1 MDNSKQVETVK
12 QVLDLEVYVSNT
24 SQRLSALKSEQF
36 GLAPK
41 APVKTTI
48 KRSYPKIESQRK
60 VNWAIAIILSLF
72 FVPLGFIYYFSV
84 KKAKERDV
92 ERIRNSAEYKAR
104 CAKLNAEYDRQQ
116 AAADRKYQAEKAAYD
131 SRLLPEYKAALNAW
145 NVAQKQKISQTE
157 RDLANAQ
164 NQLSEIYRT
173 TKVVP
178 LQYRNINALKY
189 IYSMIST
196 SDYDVKQAI
205 DHYDRYKQRKLD
217 EAKIR
222 EQRRQTEEMAAA
234 RASYQYSETEFQ
246 PSSGGGGFLSHAV
259 NAALDSNRPKKESKD
274 LMGSAGCMYGKRKDG
289 FTVYCDIRC
298 PLWRHCSRGAG
309 R

>member
-164 NQLSEIYRT
+164 NRLNEIYRA

-178 LQYRNINALKY
+178 VQYRNINALKY

-196 SDYDVKQAI
+196 SDYNVKQAI
-205 DHYDRYKQRKLD
+205 DLYDRHKQRKLD
-217 EAKIR
+217 EAR
-222 EQRRQTEEMAAA
+222 LQEQRRANRIADEQSALLDEQNALLDQQNAIANRARQEARQAATIA
-234 RASYQYSETEFQ
+234 MLQRHKTNK
-246 PSSGGGGFLSHAV
+246 L
-259 NAALDSNRPKKESKD
+259 LKERND
-274 LMGSAGCMYGKRKDG
+274 R
-289 FTVYCDIRC
+289 R
-298 PLWRHCSRGAG
+298 R
-309 R
+309 